1 MSYKTILVFAAHP
14 DDEMTMAGTMSKAS
28 DLGVRVVV
36 AQSTNGSEGYP
47 KPEMEK
53 TIVKVRRK
61 EADEADKVLGVERI
75 HLGHDDMAL
84 VNDKA
89 TFKQFIKVIRKV
101 RPDAIFTHGPHDL
114 HRDHLATSAI
124 SIEARWQA
132 GQPVSTKLGPP
143 WQTPHF
149 YFYKGVR
156 GADPNYE
163 VDIAGYAHKAAEAR
177 RTQVSQHI
185 LFRRTVADFDKE
197 IEALKQSR
205 ERRVER
211 FWNAD
216 LFLGYNLGKEDV
228 PRPEWMIA
236 LKKANT

>member
-14 DDEMTMAGTMSKAS
+14 DDEMAMSGTMSKVS

-47 KPEMEK
+47 SPDMED
-53 TIVKVRRK
+53 TIVETRRK

-84 VNDKA
+84 INDKA
-89 TFKQFIKVIRKV
+89 TFKQFIEVIRKV
-101 RPDAIFTHGPHDL
+101 RPDAIFTHGRNDL

-132 GQPVSTKLGPP
+132 GQPVSTKLGEP
-143 WQTPHF
+143 WKTPHF
-149 YFYKGVR
+149 YFYKAVR
-156 GADPNYE
+156 NVDPHYE
-163 VDIAGYAHKAAEAR
+163 VDITGYAHKAAEAR
-177 RTQVSQHI
+177 RTQVSQHV
-185 LFRRTVADFDKE
+185 LFRKTVEDFDRD
-197 IEALKQSR
+197 IEALKKST
-205 ERRVER
+205 ERRIEQ

-216 LFLGYNLGKEDV
+216 LVLGYPQLSNEDV
-228 PRPEWMIA
+228 ARPDWLIP
-236 LKKANT
+236 LT